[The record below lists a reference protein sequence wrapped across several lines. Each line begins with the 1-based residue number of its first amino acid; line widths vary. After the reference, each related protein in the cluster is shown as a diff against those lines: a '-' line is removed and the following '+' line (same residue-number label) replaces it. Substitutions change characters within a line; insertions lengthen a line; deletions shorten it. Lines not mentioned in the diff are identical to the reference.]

1 MHVIAIQFHSLTV
14 LAQAFDAF
22 ELANCGENDFRRL
35 MCLNI
40 CSSVSGIVWEGLGD
54 DVALLEE
61 VCTKGRLEASNA
73 SSISQCALCLLAL

>member
-14 LAQAFDAF
+14 LFQAFDAF
-22 ELANCGENDFRRL
+22 ELANCGENDSRRL

-61 VCTKGRLEASNA
+61 VCHERQA
-73 SSISQCALCLLAL
+73 